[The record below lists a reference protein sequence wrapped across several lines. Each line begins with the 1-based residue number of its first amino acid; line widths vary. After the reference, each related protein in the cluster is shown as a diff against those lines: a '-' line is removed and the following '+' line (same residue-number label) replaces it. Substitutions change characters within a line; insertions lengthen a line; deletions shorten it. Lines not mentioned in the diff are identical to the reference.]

1 MNKIDP
7 ITVEVIGSALTSIV
21 EEMGEALIRA
31 SFSTNIK
38 ERRDCSTALF
48 DLAGNTLCQAEH
60 IPMHLGSF
68 IGLIEHI
75 VKRHPV
81 VDIAPGDVFC
91 GNDAYTGGG
100 THLPDIVLAEP
111 VFVDG
116 RIIAWAVN
124 LAHHADF
131 ADRGHAHI
139 YQEGLRIP
147 PIRLYRAGVLQDDLM
162 ALILLNCQVP
172 RERLSDFR
180 AQMAANRLGVQRMMA
195 LCGKYGM
202 DTVLAA
208 GDALQDYAE
217 RKMRAGIAAI
227 PDGIYS
233 FADRYDNPEVDGE
246 LDFACE
252 LTITGDEMHLHFDAP
267 DQVRAGMNMTFTALL
282 STVYYAVKAVVDP
295 TILPN
300 SGLARPLHVTAREGT
315 VVNCVHPA
323 AVNGRLGACQRVVDL
338 IHGALAQIIPQRVTA
353 ASNGACVSATFAG
366 RLDNGDL
373 WVYLETIGGGSGAR
387 ATKDGLD
394 GVHVHMTNTS
404 NLPAESL
411 EVEYPL
417 TLLRYELVDGSGGAG
432 RHRGG
437 MGLRRVYRAERECR
451 LRLDISRLNSQPWG
465 LAGGLVG
472 GGGGWRLSPGTAPL
486 HLGHGTLQPGQIVEV
501 ITAGSGGYG
510 PPDERSPEA
519 VRRDIAENVID
530 AEMARAVYPPPA
542 PPPLAR
548 IFSTLRK
555 NAP

>member
-1 MNKIDP
+1 MDATASTAIDP
-7 ITVEVIGSALTSIV
+7 ITVEVIGSALESIV

-68 IGLIEHI
+68 IGLIDHV

-81 VDIAPGDVFC
+81 ADMQPGDVFA

-111 VFVDG
+111 TFVDG
-116 RIIAWAVN
+116 RLIAWVVN

-147 PIRLYRAGVLQDDLM
+147 PIRLYRAGVLQQDVMD
-162 ALILLNCQVP
+162 LILLNCQVP

-180 AQMAANRLGVQRMMA
+180 AQMAANRLGVQRMTS
-195 LCGKYGM
+195 LCRKYGTE
-202 DTVLAA
+202 TVLAA

-217 RKMRAGIAAI
+217 RKMRAGISAI
-227 PDGIYS
+227 LDGTYE

-246 LDFACE
+246 LDFTCAI
-252 LTITGDEMHLHFDAP
+252 TIEGDEMRLHFDAP
-267 DQVRAGMNMTFTALL
+267 DQVRAGMNMTYTALL

-295 TILPN
+295 SILPN

-338 IHGALAQIIPQRVTA
+338 IHGALARVVPERVTA

-404 NLPAESL
+404 NLPAEAL

-432 RHRGG
+432 KFRGG

-451 LRLDISRLNSQPWG
+451 LRLDVSRLRSAPWG
-465 LAGGLVG
+465 LAGGHNG
-472 GGGGWRLSPGTAPL
+472 GKGDFRLSPGTTPF
-486 HLGHGTLQPGQIVEV
+486 HLGHGTLLPGQIVEV

-510 PPDERSPEA
+510 VPSERSRRA
-519 VRRDIAENVID
+519 VRRDIAERVID
-530 AEMARAVYPPPA
+530 PITAQAVYGDPG
-542 PPPLAR
+542 
-548 IFSTLRK
+548 S
-555 NAP
+555 